1 MKMVRSSSFIH
12 RSNSTKT
19 VEQQNSL
26 VSFSND
32 QLEEHQT
39 QQLITNQRL
48 SIEKNNFISRFDTFQ
63 RSQTNYENFQRFQ
76 MINEQRKNSNGREK
90 KRLSLRRTK
99 SVGRQKKSSK
109 KNQFN
114 ENIQTEIENNSF
126 INLK

>member
-1 MKMVRSSSFIH
+1 
-12 RSNSTKT
+12 
-19 VEQQNSL
+19 
-26 VSFSND
+26 
-32 QLEEHQT
+32 
-39 QQLITNQRL
+39 
-48 SIEKNNFISRFDTFQ
+48 
-63 RSQTNYENFQRFQ
+63 